1 MLSGKTAERALR
13 ADFLVQNVLVSHI
26 LEEIMK
32 EESIHLTEVK
42 KIYLKS
48 LEKGMSREELRNL
61 RDDTDLKLVEEKT

>member
-32 EESIHLTEVK
+32 EPIHLTEVK

-61 RDDTDLKLVEEKT
+61 RDDADLKLVEEKT